1 MDAKTG
7 ICSAKIDTRSI
18 PDGRYVAEVTYRCLT
33 GIDEPRTTSEFLTLG
48 VRNGAAKPARFTVKV
63 ADQVFDDEHPAEVSV
78 KVLDRKGKPF
88 PAARVTY
95 VVNRG
100 ELDSD
105 AEITDSDGEAT
116 TSLESDAGGT
126 TTLTVTVEN
135 LPPVKIAVRFQ
146 AG

>member
-1 MDAKTG
+1 
-7 ICSAKIDTRSI
+7 
-18 PDGRYVAEVTYRCLT
+18 VAEVTYRCLT
-33 GIDEPRTTSEFLTLG
+33 GVDEPRTTSEFLTLG

-63 ADQVFDDEHPAEVSV
+63 ADQVFDDEHPAEVTV
-78 KVLDRKGKPF
+78 KVLDRKGKPM
-88 PAARVTY
+88 PAARVAY

-116 TSLESDAGGT
+116 TSLECDQGGV

-135 LPPVKIAVRFQ
+135 LPPVKLTVRFK